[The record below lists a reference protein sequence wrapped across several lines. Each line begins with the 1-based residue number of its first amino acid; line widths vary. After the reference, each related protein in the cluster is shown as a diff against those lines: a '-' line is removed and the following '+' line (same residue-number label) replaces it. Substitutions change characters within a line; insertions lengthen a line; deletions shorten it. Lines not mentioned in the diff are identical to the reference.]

1 MKALRLERRRVAQE
15 RKQEAQ
21 QKELLWQQLKFE
33 TDERAE
39 IDREHGNMVAAMQKE
54 LTYAEHAKGAFQA
67 QVFPLAPAPAR
78 LTHFLCPQRQ
88 GTGLDSAHRGTVSA
102 LYSAADSSNE
112 R

>member
-21 QKELLWQQLKFE
+21 QKELLWQQLKLE

-54 LTYAEHAKGAFQA
+54 LMYAQHAKGAFQA
-67 QVFPLAPAPAR
+67 QVSCVHWLQADLLLFCVQIHKVLAGDAACR
-78 LTHFLCPQRQ
+78 
-88 GTGLDSAHRGTVSA
+88 DTVIA
-102 LYSAADSSNE
+102 LREN
-112 R
+112 